1 MGRPVAGEPH
11 RKLYGGL
18 LTENCLA
25 GHTQVFSELRGW
37 VSLESVTLRDRV
49 WDGEQ
54 FVTHSG
60 LVSKGMHAVLS
71 CHGCICT
78 PDHHIL
84 STKGWVQAEI
94 ACRMACAELQMFH
107 HETESLAVDRPF
119 GSAVRPSDRDK
130 PVGFRRKEELLA
142 CEVRLREGDGEGGV
156 RAEKRESPNVW
167 PRVPIL
173 QEVAGAAL
181 AHPRNESA
189 SGICCVAVDAG
200 PLPTPHSPS
209 MEELR
214 RSRDRCLRSVERGL
228 SKFLGGCSGRVLPG
242 LGVGPNRQRSGVLS
256 RECSLGPPI
265 GEFPKSEEQCSEKVG
280 SPREFL
286 GFGPSSW
293 SEEKHALLSGEHD
306 GVELGEDTVNASHS
320 CECRPHE
327 EGTCEV
333 FDLVDCGPNHRFAI
347 RAGEGFP
354 VLIAHNCTQ
363 ATAREIL
370 VDGLLKM
377 QKAGLRVVLHVHDE
391 VVVEVKEDQVQDAKR
406 QIEEIMSTA
415 PDWMPGLPLACEA
428 KIADRYG
435 K

>member
-1 MGRPVAGEPH
+1 MPVYDILNAGPRHRFCTANFVAHNCLGLGYGLGPSKSRSIFKQWTGGEISARQAEDMVRDFRNSNQLLTQFWRRMERLARNSVGGEMEVELPSGRTILYRDVCMREGDVVGRPVAGEPH

-286 GFGPSSW
+286 GFGPSLW

-320 CECRPHE
+320 CE
-327 EGTCEV
+327 
-333 FDLVDCGPNHRFAI
+333 
-347 RAGEGFP
+347 
-354 VLIAHNCTQ
+354 
-363 ATAREIL
+363 
-370 VDGLLKM
+370 
-377 QKAGLRVVLHVHDE
+377 
-391 VVVEVKEDQVQDAKR
+391 
-406 QIEEIMSTA
+406 
-415 PDWMPGLPLACEA
+415 
-428 KIADRYG
+428 
-435 K
+435 